1 VSGYACLVMRVWV
14 SQGAHAYYV
23 THVSQGAG
31 AKILLEF
38 LQGYNLG
45 NIVIDAEDA
54 KVSLLY
60 PYPPPPSLPASLSL
74 SPSLPLCLS
83 ACLSA
88 SVEEVRMLFGL
99 LLWCS
104 VRI

>member
-1 VSGYACLVMRVWV
+1 MACFSGSWRQD
-14 SQGAHAYYV
+14 SPDT

-60 PYPPPPSLPASLSL
+60 PYPPPPLSPLLSL
-74 SPSLPLCLS
+74 FLP

-88 SVEEVRMLFGL
+88 SVEEARMLFGSL
-99 LLWCS
+99 LY
-104 VRI
+104 